1 MIAPVTP
8 SLKKSVR
15 RLLAVRWEKS
25 MKRAVVLSALFPVLV
40 LAQASDTDAV
50 LGQQLADKSVE
61 IRRQITNPSGPA
73 EPFKIIGNLYFV
85 GVQNGDAYL
94 LTSPQGHILFGA
106 GYPDTG
112 EGIEKNIIAMGF
124 KMSDV
129 KVILINHGH
138 LDQGG
143 SAQYLKEKT
152 GAQVMAGFAE
162 IPFLE
167 HGGTLPAGTAIPNLP
182 PAPQAQ
188 QPNNPGTPGPAPTG
202 PGGQRFPPVKVERG
216 LFDGDVVKVGSST
229 VTAYFVPGHS
239 PSSTSFVFNVRDGN
253 REYKAIQF
261 CCWEYPEDIGRAAYV
276 NEASVRRA
284 LQNLRKIGPI
294 DIYMELGRYAWGGV
308 VNQPGN
314 LTFAERIENV
324 KKNPMLMVNRDVF
337 RQWTA
342 AREVEFDRKLAK
354 LKGTSP
360 IYK

>member
-1 MIAPVTP
+1 MKP
-8 SLKKSVR
+8 
-15 RLLAVRWEKS
+15 AVIF
-25 MKRAVVLSALFPVLV
+25 AALFPVLV
-40 LAQASDTDAV
+40 LAQTPDKDAV

-85 GVQNGDAYL
+85 GVQNGDGYL
-94 LTSPQGHILFGA
+94 LTSPQGHILFGG

-112 EGIEKNIIAMGF
+112 EGIEKNIISMGF

-143 SAQYLKEKT
+143 SAQYLKERS

-167 HGGTLPAGTAIPNLP
+167 HGGTMPAGTQVPNLP
-182 PAPQAQ
+182 PAPQAR
-188 QPNNPGTPGPAPTG
+188 QPNNPGAPGAGGPAPAA
-202 PGGQRFPPVKVERG
+202 PGGQRFPAVKVDRA
-216 LFDGDVVKVGSST
+216 LYDGDVVKVGSST
-229 VTAYFVPGHS
+229 VSAYFVPGHS
-239 PSSTSFVFNVRDGN
+239 PSSTTFVFNVRDGN

-261 CCWEYPEDIGRAAYV
+261 CCWEYPEDISRLAYL
-276 NEASVRRA
+276 NEAGARRA
-284 LQNLRKIGPI
+284 LETLRKIGPI
-294 DIYMELGRYAWGGV
+294 DIYLELGRYAWGGV

-314 LTFAERIENV
+314 LTFAERIDNIR
-324 KKNPMLMVNRDVF
+324 KNPMLMVNRDVF

-342 AREVEFDRKLAK
+342 AREVELDRKLAK
-354 LKGTSP
+354 VKETTEIS
-360 IYK
+360 K